1 MSHKGGMG
9 MGKINDF
16 DELSC
21 DSDIMNYYKDDP
33 CGWLTYIVGGFTTQ
47 LYCLVLLDKST

>member
-1 MSHKGGMG
+1 

-33 CGWLTYIVGGFTTQ
+33 CGWLTYIVGCFTTQ